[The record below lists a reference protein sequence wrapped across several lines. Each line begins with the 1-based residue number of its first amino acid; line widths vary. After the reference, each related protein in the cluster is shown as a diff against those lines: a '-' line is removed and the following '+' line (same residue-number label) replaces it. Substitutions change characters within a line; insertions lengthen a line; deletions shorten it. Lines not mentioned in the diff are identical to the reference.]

1 MRLFRFIT
9 GYIVGI
15 AVFGCLI
22 PVIFVLI
29 SRSLDRLFNVSLTD
43 NLTLRLIVAL
53 PIFILGLIFAIWSNV
68 SLFIAG
74 KGGPT
79 DAFGVAVSPRTRH
92 LVITGP
98 YMYSRNPMVFGM
110 MCVYLSIGIFLNS
123 LACLI
128 GWLMLVIF
136 VIGFLIRTEEK
147 RLLKDF
153 GEEFINYKRRV
164 PMILPWPSKSKN

>member
-29 SRSLDRLFNVSLTD
+29 SRSLDRLFNFSLIG
-43 NLTLRLIVAL
+43 NLTIRLIIAV

-68 SLFIAG
+68 SLLLVG

-79 DAFGVAVSPRTRH
+79 DAFGVAVSPRTKH
-92 LVITGP
+92 LVINGP

-128 GWLMLVIF
+128 AWLILISLVI
-136 VIGFLIRTEEK
+136 IFLKKTEEK

-153 GEEFINYKRRV
+153 GDEFINYKKRV
-164 PMILPWPSKSKN
+164 SMILPWSHLKI